1 MKIKEGIFNYEMI
14 LLLVKNNSMIEE
26 KIGIDGFCAWSLR
39 MGFWLELELVWI
51 LGNLWSFLS

>member
-26 KIGIDGFCAWSLR
+26 KIWIDGFCTWSLR